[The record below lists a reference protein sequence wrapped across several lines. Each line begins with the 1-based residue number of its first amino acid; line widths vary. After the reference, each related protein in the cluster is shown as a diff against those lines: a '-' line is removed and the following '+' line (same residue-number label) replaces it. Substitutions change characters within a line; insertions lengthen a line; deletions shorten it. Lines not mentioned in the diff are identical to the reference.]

1 MPLALIRNYLGVVWL
16 QQVLLFITAGV
27 KLLKANTGV
36 LCASAQNR
44 KEEVT
49 VKVKIF
55 QVVQLNLLRFLRL
68 EDDDADAVHAA
79 DWKE

>member
-27 KLLKANTGV
+27 KFLKANTGV
-36 LCASAQNR
+36 RCASAQNR